1 MNKYNDLELSI
12 LSCLLQRPS
21 LMNKV
26 IFEDKHFIKH
36 KKIWLFM
43 KSFYKKFGNFDL
55 TLMMNIS
62 KNKYRMIEYIL
73 WIIEKEPAPSLFE
86 QYQIQLINEYNQ
98 LKKDKWITEKIYKL
112 SNDLL
117 IKNIQ
122 VEDFRNKVDEI
133 YNNAENIFN
142 NELRGED
149 K

>member
-86 QYQIQLINEYNQ
+86 QYQTQLINEYNQ
-98 LKKDKWITEKIYKL
+98 LKKDKWIIEEIYKL

-117 IKNIQ
+117 IKNIL

-142 NELRGED
+142 NELKGED

>member
-26 IFEDKHFIKH
+26 ILEDKHFIKH
-36 KKIWLFM
+36 QKIWLFM
-43 KSFYKKFGNFDL
+43 KAFYKKFGNFDL

-73 WIIEKEPAPSLFE
+73 WIIEKEPAPSLFG

-98 LKKDKWITEKIYKL
+98 LKKDKWIIEEVYKVA
-112 SNDLL
+112 NDLFVR
-117 IKNIQ
+117 NITTN
-122 VEDFRNKVDEI
+122 DFKEQIDNIYINADEI
-133 YNNAENIFN
+133 FK
-142 NELRGED
+142 NE
-149 K
+149 

>member
-1 MNKYNDLELSI
+1 
-12 LSCLLQRPS
+12 
-21 LMNKV
+21 
-26 IFEDKHFIKH
+26 
-36 KKIWLFM
+36 
-43 KSFYKKFGNFDL
+43 
-55 TLMMNIS
+55 
-62 KNKYRMIEYIL
+62 MIEYIL

-98 LKKDKWITEKIYKL
+98 LKKDKWITEEIYKL